1 MQITQILNVFKRINR
16 DVGWVSILVG
26 GNGVYFVRLK
36 RTVSQVEVLMCEF
49 HPIENV
55 SSAELEKLV
64 RDRNLGAFQ
73 FTTLLAPD
81 EYQILMVD
89 APNVPAEELKTA
101 VRFRIKDSLNYH
113 VDEATVDVLQIPGN
127 ANSGNRPQS
136 LFAVAASNEILRKR
150 ISMFEKAK
158 INLTVIDIPEMAQ
171 RNIAAL
177 YETEG
182 RGLALLSFDDRGG
195 LLTFTSGGELF
206 LARRMDITSGQ
217 LLDANENVRQQYVE
231 RVELEIQRSMDYF
244 DRQFHYIS
252 LGKMLVSAPE
262 GAGLVKLFAN
272 SLGLPVEAINL
283 AGIFDISATPA
294 LLNHDFV
301 TEALPAVGAAL
312 RQERRKQ

>member
-36 RTVSQVEVLMCEF
+36 RTVSQVEVLMCEY

-283 AGIFDISATPA
+283 AEIFDISATPA